1 MHLSLHRPRLTLPAL
16 LLLPLAAFGLVPL
29 LAVMGLLGLAW
40 CMAQACA
47 TVMWPVL
54 QAWTALLPWQHVRR
68 LLLALVM
75 GLGSAWLLSACGT
88 APSQGQTCPPVPA
101 ALLKPP
107 QQPVLLQPASP

>member
-1 MHLSLHRPRLTLPAL
+1 MHLSLHRPRLTPLAL

-47 TVMWPVL
+47 RVAWPVL
-54 QAWTALLPWQHVRR
+54 QAWTLLLPWPHVRR
-68 LLLALVM
+68 RLVPLVM

-88 APSQGQTCPPVPA
+88 APLLVQTCPPVPA
-101 ALLKPP
+101 TLLKPP
-107 QQPVLLQPASP
+107 QQPVLLQPA